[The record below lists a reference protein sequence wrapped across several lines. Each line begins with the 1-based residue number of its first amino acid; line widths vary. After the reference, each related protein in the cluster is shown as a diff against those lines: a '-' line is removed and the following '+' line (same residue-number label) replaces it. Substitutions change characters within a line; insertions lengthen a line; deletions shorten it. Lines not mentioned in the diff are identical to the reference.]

1 MKLLIF
7 SNIKHSLII
16 LCLTTL
22 FLSASLVDFYLL
34 GKSKPLDKAGT
45 NQTRQIKG
53 STKGQLNTGP
63 NYQQVT
69 ISSVVLAK
77 PVSESKVPEN
87 IKKQYDGKKIL
98 GWIPFW
104 DQDTAFAS
112 FKRNIGIFDYISVFW
127 YLLRSDRSIRKYI
140 YAFEDPSLINYAH
153 ANNVKVLA
161 LVANLPDED
170 DRGDWDYLRVDNVI
184 SSSSARKKHITDL
197 VNLAKTRGF
206 DGINIDYEALKEY
219 QKENFTLFIR
229 ELSVQLHKNNLILA
243 VALHPKPKENNPAY
257 SNGSQA
263 QDWKELSKYADQ
275 LHVMTYEEHW
285 EASAPGPI
293 ASVPWVKSILTYAKK
308 MIPEEKLFTGVP
320 LYGYDWSGSENAV
333 GLNYQGILNLI
344 NAYNP
349 RVNWENTAKSY
360 FFTYDNGSTHHTVW
374 YEENNSFKAK
384 LLLFRNLGLS
394 NFAFWRLG
402 GEDSKIWS
410 ILRNSP

>member
-1 MKLLIF
+1 MKSSIS
-7 SNIKHSLII
+7 SNIKHPLLIF
-16 LCLTTL
+16 CLTTL

-34 GKSKPLDKAGT
+34 EKGKPLERAGI

-53 STKGQLNTGP
+53 STKGQLTIGS

-69 ISSVVLAK
+69 ISSVLLAK

-112 FKRNIGIFDYISVFW
+112 FKRNVGIFDYVSVFW
-127 YLLRSDRSIRKYI
+127 YLLRSDGSIRKYI
-140 YAFEDPSLINYAH
+140 YAFEDPSLISYAH

-184 SSSSARKKHITDL
+184 SSSSARKKHVTDL
-197 VNLAKTRGF
+197 VNLAKAKKF
-206 DGINIDYEALKEY
+206 DGINIDYEALKGY
-219 QKENFTLFIR
+219 QKENFTLFIK

-243 VALHPKPKENNPAY
+243 VALHPKPKENDPAY

-285 EASAPGPI
+285 ETSVPGPI
-293 ASVPWVKSILTYAKK
+293 ASIPWVKSILTYTKK
-308 MIPEEKLFTGVP
+308 MIPEEKLFTGIP
-320 LYGYDWSGSENAV
+320 LYGYDWGGSGNAI
-333 GLNYQGILNLI
+333 GLNYIGILNLI
-344 NAYNP
+344 NKYNP
-349 RVNWENTAKSY
+349 KINWENTAKTL
-360 FFTYDNGSTHHTVW
+360 FFTYKNGSTNHTVW
-374 YEENNSFKAK
+374 YEENSSFKAK
-384 LLLFRNLGLS
+384 LSLFNNMGLS

-402 GEDSKIWS
+402 GEDGRVWNT
-410 ILRNSP
+410 LRNSP